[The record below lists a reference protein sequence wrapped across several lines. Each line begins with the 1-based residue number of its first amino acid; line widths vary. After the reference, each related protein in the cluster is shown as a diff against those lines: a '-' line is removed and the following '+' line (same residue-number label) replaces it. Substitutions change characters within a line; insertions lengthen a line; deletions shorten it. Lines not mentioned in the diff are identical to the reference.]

1 MIRDHR
7 IIDSFTAAAGYAYLS
22 NFYLSTI
29 YIDGK
34 PYATVEHA
42 YQSHKTVD
50 ESSRDL
56 IRRSKSPAEAKK
68 LGRSLILREDWEQ
81 VKVPLMKS
89 FLQKKF
95 ESPFLRPLLI
105 ATENSELIYSNTWN
119 DRFWGICR
127 GTGLNCLGKL
137 LMQLRE
143 EIKIEEA
150 EEKP

>member
-1 MIRDHR
+1 MITDHR

-29 YIDGK
+29 YIDGN
-34 PYATVEHA
+34 PFATIEHA

-50 ESSRDL
+50 ESIRDL

-68 LGRSLILREDWEQ
+68 LGRSLILRDDWEQ
-81 VKVPLMKS
+81 VKIPLMKS

-95 ESPFLRPLLI
+95 ENPFLRPLLVG
-105 ATENSELIYSNTWN
+105 TENSELIYSNTWN
-119 DRFWGICR
+119 DRFWGVCR
-127 GTGLNCLGKL
+127 GTGLNWLGKL

-143 EIKIEEA
+143 EIKIEEV

>member
-1 MIRDHR
+1 MIRDLS

-22 NFYLSTI
+22 NFYQSTI

-34 PYATVEHA
+34 PYASIEHA

-50 ESSRDL
+50 ESSREL

-95 ESPFLRPLLI
+95 ENPFLRPLLVGT
-105 ATENSELIYSNTWN
+105 ADSELIYSNTWN
-119 DRFWGICR
+119 DRFWGVCR
-127 GTGLNCLGKL
+127 GTGLNWLGKL

-143 EIKIEEA
+143 EIKIEEV